1 MKHSKIWCISF
12 LLLCLVILGIVGGT
26 TAIVDPFFHFGPP
39 KSFLQY
45 PIDLP
50 RYQNDGIVKNFT
62 YDAIITGSSMSMG
75 FKTTQ
80 CDELFDVTSIKV
92 PFTGTSFAEI
102 SHNLQR
108 AISANPD
115 IKMVICSIDPWFLF
129 ADSDYMRTDAVFP
142 DYLYDENL
150 FNDLSYLFNKE
161 VFFRVLDVFQYTKDG
176 NTTTTFDAYLQLP
189 QEANLYGKDNILK
202 NYQRPVKAS
211 SELTF
216 SQSISQRLTKN
227 LQDNVISLAQAN
239 PDITFIYFFPPVSVV
254 HWDEEMQNGNVTRLI
269 CALEQASEQ
278 LLKNENIRVFSFMD
292 DYETVTNL
300 DLYFDP
306 IHYANSINSLMLQRM
321 KEGSFELTADF
332 CQQYWQEVGEFYTSY
347 PYEDIF
353 R

>member
-1 MKHSKIWCISF
+1 MKHRKNWCIGF
-12 LLLCLVILGIVGGT
+12 LILTLSILGIIGGI

-50 RYQNDGIVKNFT
+50 RYQNDGIVKHYT
-62 YDAIITGSSMSMG
+62 YDAIITGSSMSIG

-92 PFTGTSFAEI
+92 PFTGTSFSEI

-115 IKMVICSIDPWFLF
+115 IKLIICSIDPWFLF
-129 ADSDYMRTDAVFP
+129 TDSDYMRTDATFP
-142 DYLYDENL
+142 EYLYDENPL
-150 FNDLSYLFNKE
+150 NDVSYLFNKE
-161 VFFRVLDVFQYTKDG
+161 VLLKVWDVLEYTKNG
-176 NTTTTFDAYLQLP
+176 NVTTTFDEYLQYP
-189 QEANLYGKDNILK
+189 QEPEHYGKEKVLSQ
-202 NYQRPVKAS
+202 YQRPAKAPS
-211 SELTF
+211 GLTF
-216 SQSISQRLTKN
+216 TQEDSQRLTKN

-239 PDITFIYFFPPVSVV
+239 PDIQFIYFFPPVSVV
-254 HWDEEMQNGNVTRLI
+254 HWDEEMQNGNVPRLVA
-269 CALEQASEQ
+269 ALEQTSEQ
-278 LLKNENIRVFSFMD
+278 LLQWENIRAFSFLD

-300 DLYFDP
+300 GLYFDT
-306 IHYANSINSLMLQRM
+306 IHYANSVSSLMLQRM
-321 KEGSFELTADF
+321 QEGSFELTLNS
-332 CQQYWQEVGEFYTSY
+332 CQPYWQEVGEFYTSY